1 MCRGYRG
8 GVDQPEVTPGNTKG
22 SVDPG
27 LLHIPA
33 GKAGGMSHSRSHR
46 HRDVQGGVA
55 RASVF
60 GVSDGLVSNVSLILG
75 VAGANVDA
83 SFVRLA
89 GIAGLIA
96 GAVSMAAGEYVS
108 MRAQQELFERE
119 LELER
124 LEIKHNPETEL
135 AELVQLYRDR
145 GLSEDTA
152 LEVATQLMSSP
163 EQALEVH
170 AREELG
176 VAPDSLGS
184 PVGASLGS
192 FLSFCVGALVPLL
205 PWFFASGTGAVVTSL
220 VLSMVAAA
228 AVGIA
233 LATFTGRSMWKS
245 AGRQVLIATVAAL
258 VTYAVG
264 SIVGVQAG

>member
-1 MCRGYRG
+1 M
-8 GVDQPEVTPGNTKG
+8 DQPEVAPKDTQRP
-22 SVDPG
+22 VDPG
-27 LLHIPA
+27 LLHIPSDQI
-33 GKAGGMSHSRSHR
+33 GGMSHSRSHR

-145 GLSEDTA
+145 GLAEATA
-152 LEVATQLMSSP
+152 IEVATQLMSSP

-176 VAPDSLGS
+176 VAPNALGS
-184 PVGASLGS
+184 PVGASVGS
-192 FLSFCVGALVPLL
+192 FLSFCVGAVVPLL
-205 PWFFASGTGAVVTSL
+205 PWFFASGSGAVIASL
-220 VLSMVAAA
+220 LLSMVAAG
-228 AVGIA
+228 AVGVA
-233 LATFTGRSMWKS
+233 LATFTGRPLWKS
-245 AGRQVLIATVAAL
+245 AGRQMLIATVAAL
-258 VTYAVG
+258 VTYGVG
-264 SIVGVQAG
+264 SLVGVQTG